1 MTIEE
6 AFGVLH
12 LKAPMYGSNALI
24 EEAEGVFTTAEDNS
38 DPLKIE
44 FQISADGGVPSFT
57 LYRQGQTISAQR
69 VQP

>member
-6 AFGVLH
+6 VFGVLH
-12 LKAPMYGSNALI
+12 LKAPMYGGNALI
-24 EEAEGVFTTAEDNS
+24 EEAEGVFTTAEDSS

-44 FQISADGGVPSFT
+44 FQISADGSVPSFT